1 MSTNG
6 RNDGGIPGGA
16 ERDPRLDRLY
26 RETVREEPPARLD
39 AAIFAA
45 ARREVGARPHAVS
58 APRLRAWRVPISIAA
73 VVVLSVS
80 LVTLVR
86 EEGGGKLEQP
96 PAMDLYSKPAET
108 APAPP
113 AAATEAAKVPARA
126 TPPAAAP
133 APTDDAALGATA
145 TAKIAGEAAR
155 REDRARAGQ
164 STAPDLPAARPG
176 AAAPSPQPFQAAPAA
191 PERRPVLA
199 ADPAAGAGT
208 AVPSTGI
215 RGSEVEASA
224 TPAEPVAAPKPAARM
239 MQRDRAAT
247 DDAAGSISA
256 VRPPATAA
264 PAEKPRPRAEAR
276 PQQSGPAL
284 ADAARVAALVRELES
299 QPPEK
304 WRERIEA
311 LRREGRRG
319 EADELLTEFK
329 RRFPDHPLPAE
340 LR

>member
-1 MSTNG
+1 MTPNERNESGMS
-6 RNDGGIPGGA
+6 GGA
-16 ERDPRLDRLY
+16 DRDPRLDRAY
-26 RETVREEPPARLD
+26 RAGAREEPPARLD
-39 AAIFAA
+39 AAILAA

-58 APRLRAWRVPISIAA
+58 ARLRAWRVPVSIAA

-86 EEGGGKLEQP
+86 EEGGGKLEEP
-96 PAMDLYSKPAET
+96 PAMDLHSKPAET

-113 AAATEAAKVPARA
+113 AAAPEAAKAPAHA

-133 APTDDAALGATA
+133 AATDDAALGATA
-145 TAKIAGEAAR
+145 SAKIAGEAAR

-164 STAPDLPAARPG
+164 PAAPERPAARPD

-199 ADPAAGAGT
+199 AEPAAGAGT
-208 AVPSTGI
+208 ATQSAGI

-224 TPAEPVAAPKPAARM
+224 TPTEPAAAPKPAARM

-247 DDAAGSISA
+247 DDAVGSISA
-256 VRPPATAA
+256 MRPQAAVA

-276 PQQSGPAL
+276 AQQGGAAL
-284 ADAARVAALVRELES
+284 ADTARVAALVKEFEA

-304 WRERIEA
+304 WLERIEA
-311 LRREGRRG
+311 LRREGRKG
-319 EADELLTEFK
+319 EADELLAEFK
-329 RRFPDHPLPAE
+329 RRFPNHPLPPG

>member
-1 MSTNG
+1 MTPNERNG
-6 RNDGGIPGGA
+6 SGMGGGA
-16 ERDPRLDRLY
+16 ERDPRLDRAY
-26 RETVREEPPARLD
+26 RAGAREEPPAHLD
-39 AAIFAA
+39 AAILAA

-58 APRLRAWRVPISIAA
+58 ARLRAWRVPVSIAA

-96 PAMDLYSKPAET
+96 TAIFEHTRPAET

-113 AAATEAAKVPARA
+113 AAAPEEAAKAPARA

-133 APTDDAALGATA
+133 AARDEVALGATA
-145 TAKIAGEAAR
+145 SAKIAGEAAR
-155 REDRARAGQ
+155 REDQARAGQ
-164 STAPDLPAARPG
+164 PAAPELPAGRPS
-176 AAAPSPQPFQAAPAA
+176 AAAPSPQPFPAAPAA
-191 PERRPVLA
+191 PERRPILA
-199 ADPAAGAGT
+199 ADQVAGAGT
-208 AVPSTGI
+208 AAPSAGI

-224 TPAEPVAAPKPAARM
+224 APAEPVAVPKPAARM

-256 VRPPATAA
+256 ERPPAAVA

-276 PQQSGPAL
+276 AQQGGPTL
-284 ADAARVAALVRELES
+284 ADTARVAALVKELEP
-299 QPPEK
+299 QPPAK
-304 WRERIEA
+304 WLERIEA
-311 LRREGRRG
+311 LRREGRKG

-329 RRFPDHPLPAE
+329 RRFPDHPLPPE